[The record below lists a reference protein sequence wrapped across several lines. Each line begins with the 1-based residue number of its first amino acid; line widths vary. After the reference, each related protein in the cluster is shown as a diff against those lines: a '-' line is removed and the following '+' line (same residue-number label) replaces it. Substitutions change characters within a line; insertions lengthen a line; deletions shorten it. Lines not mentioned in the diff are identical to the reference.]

1 MTSRIP
7 FPATPENGDF
17 HTEPNGM
24 RWQWSSFKH
33 RWSFKPPAAITSGY
47 QISLTAPTD
56 TTLLWVDPGDG
67 SVSYYDTENEV
78 WVVGSG
84 AGTDGEDGQDGQD
97 LTEVID
103 PVDVASPTHTFVTA
117 NLSKYLCFT
126 YVGDKTA
133 NLPIAGSGLSPV
145 VGNVLTV
152 RNDSNAGDLTLTPF
166 GDVPPVVKAFAGAL
180 VLPPNTTAQLLYRG
194 DNVWHLL

>member
-47 QISLTAPTD
+47 QISLTPPTD
-56 TTLLWVDPGDG
+56 TTLLWVDPSDG

-97 LTEVID
+97 LTTTAEVVTI
-103 PVDVASPTHTFVTA
+103 PAAEHLITTVNVD
-117 NLSKYLCFT
+117 KYLRFT
-126 YVGDKTA
+126 SASAKTVKIPVLSIPVGS
-133 NLPIAGSGLSPV
+133 L
-145 VGNVLTV
+145 LTV
-152 RNDSNAGDLTLTPF
+152 RNVGSGDLTLQSE
-166 GDVPPVVKAFAGAL
+166 PPLAITLNAFSGGL
-180 VLPPNTTAQLLYRG
+180 VLATNTSAQLIYVG
-194 DNVWHLL
+194 ANEWDLL